1 MGERAHYAS
10 GMRTAVIRINVD
22 PSGTLSETEIEAGVA
37 GLLAGVGELG
47 IQLVHPD
54 LRSLAPSRRE
64 LQFLA
69 VGEDPVAV
77 ARSARDL
84 CRRAFRTEPAEGTT
98 TFISRGTDEDA
109 LGVLLAL
116 GVVGHLSRASGA
128 DGWDVVTVRLAEAD
142 LRRVPES
149 RIQTALEASLNC
161 EVRIVAT

>member
-1 MGERAHYAS
+1 
-10 GMRTAVIRINVD
+10 MRTAVIRINVD
-22 PSGTLSETEIEAGVA
+22 PSGTLSDTDVETGVA
-37 GLLAGVGELG
+37 EVLAGVGELG
-47 IQLVHPD
+47 MRLVHPN
-54 LRSLAPSRRE
+54 LGSLPPDRRV

-69 VGEDPVAV
+69 AGEDPAAV

-84 CRRAFRTEPAEGTT
+84 CRRAFGTEPAEGTT
-98 TFISRGTDEDA
+98 TYLSRGTDEDA
-109 LGVLLAL
+109 LGVLLAF
-116 GVVGHLSRASGA
+116 GVAGDLSRASVG